1 MINSHSSFS
10 KDANNYFI
18 KDLGIL
24 GSSTYHTKQALDPVE
39 AASEPSQDK
48 NEANIL

>member
-10 KDANNYFI
+10 KDVNNYFI

-24 GSSTYHTKQALDPVE
+24 GSSVNHTKQALEPVD
-39 AASEPSQDK
+39 AASEPNQDK